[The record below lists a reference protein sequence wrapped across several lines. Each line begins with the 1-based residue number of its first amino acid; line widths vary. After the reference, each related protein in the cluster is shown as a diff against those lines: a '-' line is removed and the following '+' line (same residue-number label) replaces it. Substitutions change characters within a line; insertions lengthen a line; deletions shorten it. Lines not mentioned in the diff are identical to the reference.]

1 MTAYKNKYHK
11 LKQQHS
17 EDGGIT
23 WQDTLPQPALI
34 PRGEL
39 IEEASDDCNTVTW
52 EEVPNSWFCVGGETL
67 TRWTIT
73 NTPICVG
80 YDQFYVEKEQT
91 SDDGGATW
99 QDSGATRPSEVLI
112 GYDMDACTTGV
123 EFKSKPFTIE
133 SVDDGNVIG
142 FDGNEIQVSTSGTS
156 LSPLGSTSSV
166 TLNKGD
172 VAYFIRTVPYVKDS
186 MSGDI
191 PVMGEGKMN
200 TSAKF
205 TSSKRIKVYGNVFSL
220 YVGLEYQQYESRSD
234 LNQCCINLSEMFRN
248 QGLDQVKVVS
258 ARNLYLYTGP
268 AYHCEFMFQAQTDL
282 INIPKTLPIG
292 RFFRFYN
299 ERGRVNS
306 TCACMFYGCTSITN
320 AGVTLSG
327 NKLGDYENSMGHFE
341 SMFAECENLIT
352 PPVLPATYLQDAC
365 YSHMFQNCTSL
376 TVAPDLD
383 AANPDDECY
392 AYMFDGCTSLR
403 VIKCLLA
410 HRQAPDCTKSWVRN
424 VGTEGTFNYNPQCT
438 SWTLYG
444 IHTVPYQWDFVPYS
458 A

>member
-23 WQDTLPQPALI
+23 WQDTLPQPEII

-80 YDQFYVEKEQT
+80 YDQFFVEKEQT

-99 QDSGATRPSEVLI
+99 TDSGATRASDILV

-123 EFKSKPFTIE
+123 DFSAKPFIIE
-133 SVDDGNVIG
+133 SVEDGNVIG
-142 FDGNEIQVSTSGTS
+142 FDGNTVQMSTDGINFT
-156 LSPLGSTSSV
+156 PLGYTSTV
-166 TLNKGD
+166 TLNKGQK
-172 VAYFIRTVPYVKDS
+172 AYFIRTVAYISDTVVD
-186 MSGDI
+186 GV
-191 PVMGEGKMN
+191 PVMSEAKMN
-200 TSAKF
+200 KAAKF
-205 TSSKRIKVYGNVFSL
+205 TSTKKMKVYGNIWSL
-220 YVGLEYQQYESRSD
+220 YVGLEFTQYAND
-234 LNQCCINLSEMFRN
+234 PALDTYCINLSEMFRN
-248 QGLDQVKVVS
+248 DGMVASRVVS

-268 AYHCEFMFQAQTDL
+268 AYHCEFMFQNQTDL

-292 RFFRFYN
+292 RFFRFYEN
-299 ERGRVNS
+299 GTRTNS
-306 TCACMFYGCTSITN
+306 TCAYMFHNCTSITN

-327 NKLGDYENSMGHFE
+327 NKLCDFENSMGHFE
-341 SMFAECENLIT
+341 GMFEECENLIT
-352 PPVLPATYLQDAC
+352 PPVLPATTLAESC
-365 YSHMFQNCTSL
+365 YAHMFQNCTSL

-383 AANPDDECY
+383 AVNPAVECY

-410 HRQAPDCTKSWVRN
+410 HRQAPDCTRSWVRN

-444 IHTVPYQWDFVPYS
+444 IHTVPYQWNFVPYS